1 MKDSMET
8 LITCKVDV
16 KKNLDVRLPAIV
28 LKVTNLLIIFNS
40 LRYLKLQDKN
50 KPKNCLEIGTDLL

>member
-1 MKDSMET
+1 MET

-16 KKNLDVRLPAIV
+16 KKNLDVRLPATV